1 MNGSQARKVSHEEAN
16 RLEWARKER
25 RSKPM
30 GSMQKSENESQQA
43 QSARLDCND
52 SCVCISA
59 LRFSLLFFFLVQP
72 AIVDFV
78 NYEQCIRALFT
89 IPQIILS
96 ATFLL
101 KMGPTILFTHLKIIS
116 LQCFQFQFSISAK
129 INSIQTH
136 PLSKIFQ
143 EDAE

>member
-1 MNGSQARKVSHEEAN
+1 MNGSRTHKVGSEEAN

-30 GSMQKSENESQQA
+30 GSMQKSENEPQQA

-78 NYEQCIRALFT
+78 NYEQCIRTLFT
-89 IPQIILS
+89 IRQITLS
-96 ATFLL
+96 ATLL
-101 KMGPTILFTHLKIIS
+101 FKMGLIALFIHLKIIL

-129 INSIQTH
+129 ISSIQTH
-136 PLSKIFQ
+136 PKNSHLL
-143 EDAE
+143 